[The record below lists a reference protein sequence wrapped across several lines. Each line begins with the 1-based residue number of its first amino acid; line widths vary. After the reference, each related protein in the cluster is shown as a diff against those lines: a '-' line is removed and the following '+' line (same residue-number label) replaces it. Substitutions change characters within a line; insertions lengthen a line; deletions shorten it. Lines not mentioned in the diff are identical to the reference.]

1 MKYETARKLKGFVG
15 QIRKQYTED
24 LKSKETRIRQRWV
37 YEVVGVV
44 VDEVVGVVV
53 DEVVG
58 VVVDEVVGVVVDEVV
73 GVSG

>member
-44 VDEVVGVVV
+44 VDEVVGV
-53 DEVVG
+53 
-58 VVVDEVVGVVVDEVV
+58 
-73 GVSG
+73 SG